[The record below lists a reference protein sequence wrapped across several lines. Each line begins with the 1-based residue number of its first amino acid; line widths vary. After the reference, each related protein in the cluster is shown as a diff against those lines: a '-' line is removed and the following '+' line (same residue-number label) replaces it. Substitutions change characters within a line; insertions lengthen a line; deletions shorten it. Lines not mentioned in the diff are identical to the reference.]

1 MARRSVLLID
11 LRPKLLDFC
20 VVEMTQF
27 GMPTMNPASP
37 LPLSA
42 AGQTAEAVREAVLN
56 LTANL
61 PMAERHRRFLEL
73 FSAAIGNASCAL
85 LRYQDGILVPVATRG
100 LSSEMVG
107 RTFKPGD
114 HRRLDAFLR
123 ARFPVRFPDGGVR
136 PDVYDTLIR
145 KQLGGTAADHSC
157 IGCGLYNEE
166 TLLGLLRAD
175 AVEPGA
181 FRPVDDTLF
190 RMFAAIAAVSLRY
203 ENFIET
209 LENLARHRGLVNTE
223 LVNEVLQRAGPLL
236 GESPAT
242 RTLNREIDIVA
253 RSHLTVLLTGETGVG
268 KEVVA
273 RIIHSR
279 SLRSEQPLVYVNCAA
294 LPESLAESELFGHV
308 RGAFT
313 GAGADRAGKFELAH
327 GGTLFLDEIGEL
339 PLSIQA
345 KLLRA
350 VQFGEIQR
358 LGSDRSHHTDVRFLA
373 ATNRRLEDEVQ
384 ANRFRADLYHRL
396 SMYPVHVPALRERG
410 DDVAVLANH
419 FLDQARVRLGLR
431 RVDLAPATLRRLK
444 AYDWPGNVRELEHV
458 ILRATLR
465 AASLRGDSLA
475 LEPEDLDVPR
485 PEVKGATDNNRSG
498 KTQHGHSLVRAV
510 DELQRERIT
519 AMLNDCNHNWSE
531 AARRLGIDRGN
542 LHRLAK
548 RLGMK

>member
-1 MARRSVLLID
+1 
-11 LRPKLLDFC
+11 
-20 VVEMTQF
+20 
-27 GMPTMNPASP
+27 
-37 LPLSA
+37 
-42 AGQTAEAVREAVLN
+42 
-56 LTANL
+56 
-61 PMAERHRRFLEL
+61 
-73 FSAAIGNASCAL
+73 
-85 LRYQDGILVPVATRG
+85 
-100 LSSEMVG
+100 
-107 RTFKPGD
+107 
-114 HRRLDAFLR
+114 
-123 ARFPVRFPDGGVR
+123 
-136 PDVYDTLIR
+136 
-145 KQLGGTAADHSC
+145 
-157 IGCGLYNEE
+157 
-166 TLLGLLRAD
+166 
-175 AVEPGA
+175 
-181 FRPVDDTLF
+181 
-190 RMFAAIAAVSLRY
+190 
-203 ENFIET
+203 
-209 LENLARHRGLVNTE
+209 
-223 LVNEVLQRAGPLL
+223 
-236 GESPAT
+236 
-242 RTLNREIDIVA
+242 
-253 RSHLTVLLTGETGVG
+253 
-268 KEVVA
+268 
-273 RIIHSR
+273 
-279 SLRSEQPLVYVNCAA
+279 VNCAA